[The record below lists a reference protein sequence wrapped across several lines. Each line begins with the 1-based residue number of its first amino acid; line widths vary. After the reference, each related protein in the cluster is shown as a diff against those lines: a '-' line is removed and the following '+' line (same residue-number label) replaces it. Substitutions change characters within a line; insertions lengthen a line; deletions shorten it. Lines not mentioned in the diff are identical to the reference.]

1 MKSGVDIVSDSKGK
15 APGLPLNKYRIKN
28 YLGKKTRIFFK
39 NNLKLIKV
47 VMNTFI
53 SFLCGI
59 LNLVPI
65 NKLWKSP
72 GLKASDKS
80 CLHWKINKWNLR
92 VCMLTLQL
100 CLTLFHPV
108 DCSSPGSSVHGIFQA
123 RILEWIAMPS
133 SRGSSLP
140 RDQTCISP
148 AMAGG
153 FFLPLAPPGK
163 PQVEP
168 N

>member
-1 MKSGVDIVSDSKGK
+1 MGLIKDRNGMDPT

-28 YLGKKTRIFFK
+28 YLGRKTKIFFK
-39 NNLKLIKV
+39 NNLKLIKI

-53 SFLCGI
+53 SFLCGS

-80 CLHWKINKWNLR
+80 CLHWKINKWNLH
-92 VCMLTLQL
+92 VCMLTFQL

-108 DCSSPGSSVHGIFQA
+108 DCSSLGSSVHGVGCHALIQRIFPTQGSKLHLSCNG
-123 RILEWIAMPS
+123 RQVFFTTS
-133 SRGSSLP
+133 S
-140 RDQTCISP
+140 TWE
-148 AMAGG
+148 
-153 FFLPLAPPGK
+153 AP
-163 PQVEP
+163 
-168 N
+168 NRT

>member
-80 CLHWKINKWNLR
+80 CLH
-92 VCMLTLQL
+92 
-100 CLTLFHPV
+100 
-108 DCSSPGSSVHGIFQA
+108 
-123 RILEWIAMPS
+123 
-133 SRGSSLP
+133 
-140 RDQTCISP
+140 
-148 AMAGG
+148 
-153 FFLPLAPPGK
+153 
-163 PQVEP
+163 
-168 N
+168 